1 MGAPKQRNRDAEGEE
16 KRERER
22 EIGEQAGYPETP
34 HSVHPRLPGSSKQEC
49 HNLDNRA

>member
-16 KRERER
+16 KRER